1 MPYPDRRIGF
11 VDVLT
16 TCTTCPKCIPLKIGR
31 IDFHFD
37 ILVDQRM
44 YKNGSKRSHSFSLS
58 IERTHSYQTMDP
70 IFAFQ
75 HTKRIVSIDLKGYR
89 FRSEERRV
97 GHVETTWSNA

>member
-44 YKNGSKRSHSFSLS
+44 YKNGSKRSHSFSLGMES
-58 IERTHSYQTMDP
+58 PHTNQTMTPFSDFQLPNPYAPFHPKP
-70 IFAFQ
+70 I
-75 HTKRIVSIDLKGYR
+75 R
-89 FRSEERRV
+89 FIS
-97 GHVETTWSNA
+97 TASPICPIN